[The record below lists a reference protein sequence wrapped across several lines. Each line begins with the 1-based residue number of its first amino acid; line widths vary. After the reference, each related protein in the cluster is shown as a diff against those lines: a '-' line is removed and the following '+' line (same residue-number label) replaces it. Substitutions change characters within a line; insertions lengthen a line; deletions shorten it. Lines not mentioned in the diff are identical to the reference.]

1 MARPQR
7 NPRILWTIVLLL
19 CLFFAIS
26 YGARLTAKAN
36 LEATITRQTA
46 RIAEA
51 KQHQQA
57 LQQQLAYV
65 RSDAYVEEVARN
77 QLGMVQKG
85 DEVLIVVKGVS
96 HAAGQTPASDAG
108 TTANPPFWQ
117 EWLTYWGF

>member
-1 MARPQR
+1 MEQPKR
-7 NPRILWTIVLLL
+7 NSRILWTIVLLL
-19 CLFFAIS
+19 CLFFALS
-26 YGARLTAKAN
+26 YGARLTTQAN
-36 LEATITRQTA
+36 LEATIMRQTA

-51 KQHQQA
+51 KQRQQA

-96 HAAGQTPASDAG
+96 HSAAQTQTNDAS
-108 TTANPPFWQ
+108 TTGKPPFWQ
-117 EWLTYWGF
+117 DWLTYWGF